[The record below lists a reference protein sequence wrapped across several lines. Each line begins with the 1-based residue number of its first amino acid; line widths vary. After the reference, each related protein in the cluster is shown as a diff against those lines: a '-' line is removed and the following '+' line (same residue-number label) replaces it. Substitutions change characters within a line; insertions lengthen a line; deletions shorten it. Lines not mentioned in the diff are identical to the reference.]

1 MATFSEVQDGLRIL
15 AEYEEGEHVRA
26 EYERLF
32 AGGPPPDEMK
42 GDDADELDRIGWLYD
57 ARQSCWLLLV

>member
-1 MATFSEVQDGLRIL
+1 MATFSEVQNGLRIL
-15 AEYEEGEHVRA
+15 AEYEESGHVRA
-26 EYERLF
+26 EHERLF

-57 ARQSCWLLLV
+57 ARQGCWLLLV